1 MHFSTRHVRFGL
13 AAFLLIALL
22 LDVVPTI
29 ARQQMQSAPQPIVY
43 IPLISILPGGH
54 MPSPIE
60 QEAINL
66 INQQRTLHSCPQ
78 LGISIKLSD
87 AAYRHSSDMALGD
100 LFSHDGSDGSTMVS
114 RILDT
119 GYTYSQ
125 LAENIAAGDSTAQ
138 AVVSHWMGSTMH
150 RNNIWNCGL
159 RDAGIGYYY
168 QADDQ
173 PNVRLFNGQIGG
185 PFYHYWTLDLGT
197 P

>member
-13 AAFLLIALL
+13 AALLLIALL
-22 LDVVPTI
+22 LNVVPTI

-43 IPLISILPGGH
+43 LPLISNVPGGH
-54 MPSPIE
+54 MLSAME
-60 QEAINL
+60 QEAIDL
-66 INQQRTLHSCPQ
+66 INQQRTLNRCPQ
-78 LGISIKLSD
+78 LAVSSKLVD
-87 AAYRHSSDMALGD
+87 AAYRHSTDMALGD

-138 AVVSHWMGSTMH
+138 AVVSQWMGSPMH
-150 RNNIWNCGL
+150 RGNILNCGL

-173 PNVRLFNGQIGG
+173 PNVRFNGQIGG